1 MNGCFNK
8 ITLIKGLQKLVDVI
22 LFVLGL
28 VILSNLCL
36 LLREVDHGYVAFRGL
51 RIRSIPSHSPYV
63 RGNFHPRA
71 LLTLDGLK
79 TNNTKYEHKFTTVAV
94 NAC

>member
-1 MNGCFNK
+1 MNGCFHK

-36 LLREVDHGYVAFRGL
+36 LLREVDHGYVAFSGL

-63 RGNFHPRA
+63 RGNYHPRA

-79 TNNTKYEHKFTTVAV
+79 TNNTKIEHKFTTVAV